1 MDTSPQQPALS
12 LCSRVLKRTL
22 DLTCS
27 VCGLL
32 IFGWAIGLAWVVMS
46 LETKEPG
53 FFAQERVGRN
63 GKLFKVIKIR
73 TMRSTESE
81 NTTVTIAHDTRITRI
96 GKFLRKYKID
106 ELPQL
111 INVVKG
117 EMSLIGPRP
126 DVPGFADK
134 LTGMDRTILSVRPGI
149 SGVASLAFRSEEELL
164 ANQPDPETYNAE
176 VVYPEKTRLNLIY
189 IAQYSVIRD
198 IGYILE
204 SITGVKFVK
213 NDGR

>member
-1 MDTSPQQPALS
+1 
-12 LCSRVLKRTL
+12 
-22 DLTCS
+22 
-27 VCGLL
+27 
-32 IFGWAIGLAWVVMS
+32 
-46 LETKEPG
+46 
-53 FFAQERVGRN
+53 
-63 GKLFKVIKIR
+63 
-73 TMRSTESE
+73 
-81 NTTVTIAHDTRITRI
+81 
-96 GKFLRKYKID
+96 
-106 ELPQL
+106 
-111 INVVKG
+111 
-117 EMSLIGPRP
+117 MSLIGPRP